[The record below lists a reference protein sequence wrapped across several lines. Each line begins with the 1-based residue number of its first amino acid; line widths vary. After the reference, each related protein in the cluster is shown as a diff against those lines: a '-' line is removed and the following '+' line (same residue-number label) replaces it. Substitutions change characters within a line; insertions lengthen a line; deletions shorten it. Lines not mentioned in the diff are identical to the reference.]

1 MIICNGLNKF
11 ILHNVDLHIPQGI
24 TLGIIGPSGSGKTTF
39 LKLVSGLLQP
49 ESGEIFTL
57 RKNPVKGQKSIS
69 SRIAV
74 LYADT
79 PVYDENFLIMDGLEE
94 IRLMYGI
101 KKNLFIEQLNHVM
114 SVLDFTDSL
123 HSKPK
128 DLSLGQKRRA
138 ELGMMFLRDAD
149 LYLFDEPCLGLDQNG
164 KAAFYSLVKE
174 KQKEGKT
181 VLVSSHS
188 MEDISTIA
196 DRVLLFDKGTIAF
209 YGSKEELYKRLSPM
223 QTGYVEFD
231 GKIPE
236 VSDLEIESYTVENGR
251 MTFSYNSNHVSSKE
265 LLKRICF
272 TTSVKSVALHKA
284 SLAEIIKKQKGMEVE
299 N

>member
-1 MIICNGLNKF
+1 M
-11 ILHNVDLHIPQGI
+11 
-24 TLGIIGPSGSGKTTF
+24 IGPSGSGKTTF

-57 RKNPVKGQKSIS
+57 RKNPVEGQKSIS

-79 PVYDENFLIMDGLEE
+79 PVYDENFSIMDGLDE
-94 IRLMYGI
+94 IRLIYNI
-101 KKNLFIEQLNHVM
+101 KKNHFNEQLNHVL
-114 SVLDFTDSL
+114 SVIDFADIL

-149 LYLFDEPCLGLDQNG
+149 LYLIDEPCLGLDQNG

-181 VLVSSHS
+181 FLVSSHS

-196 DRVLLFDKGTIAF
+196 DRVLLFDKGNVAF
-209 YGSKEELYKRLSPM
+209 YGSKEELYKRLSPI

-231 GKIPE
+231 GKIPD
-236 VSDLEIESYTVENGR
+236 VSDLEIESYSVENGR

-272 TTSVKSVALHKA
+272 TTNVKSVALHKA
-284 SLAEIIKKQKGMEVE
+284 NLAEIIKKQKDREVE